1 VAAQLAIDPSVLTLY
16 ARRRRTQTEHQRN
29 VQAYVKFRRATPLDF
44 SALQTWLVE
53 RALEHDKPTL
63 LLQLACAKLDRAKM
77 VRPGVTR

>member
-63 LLQLACAKLDRAKM
+63 LLQLACENLDRAKM